1 MTPIVSSD
9 LQELIWYA
17 GIKIFLVVWIIF
29 VPIAITN
36 RLERIIKLLED
47 KK

>member
-1 MTPIVSSD
+1 MSGSRS
-9 LQELIWYA
+9 
-17 GIKIFLVVWIIF
+17 FMVVWIIF

-36 RLERIIKLLED
+36 RLERIIKLLEQ